1 MCALAAVLKENST
14 RIKSFSNP
22 LPVGRVMRHSPGTA
36 LFMDRTSYED
46 RRVMRALDVIRA
58 NILRLK
64 WLAAAARFE
73 IALRNHDR
81 ALKAGFRPDQL
92 RVPTGNPGGGQWT
105 HEGGEG
111 SDRSQEARVTLA
123 ALKLPRAPN
132 SRPPT
137 TKEQNR
143 IARELTRWGPGALA
157 SAIAEGASWLKEFG
171 PVYFA
176 SFDSPKTLEEL
187 QQAVSDPRPGYDI
200 HHIVEW
206 ATAAEGGSEDR
217 LINAPENLVRIPRWK
232 HWQLNSW
239 YEKPNDDYGG
249 MTPRA
254 YARGKSWK
262 IRDLIGLKGLVSIGV
277 LKP

>member
-1 MCALAAVLKENST
+1 MST
-14 RIKSFSNP
+14 
-22 LPVGRVMRHSPGTA
+22 
-36 LFMDRTSYED
+36 TSRMKYS
-46 RRVMRALDVIRA
+46 LDQIESG
-58 NILRLK
+58 ILRLK
-64 WLAAAARFE
+64 CLAAATRFE
-73 IALRNHDR
+73 IALWNHYW
-81 ALKAGFRPDQL
+81 ALKAGYRADQR
-92 RVPTGNPGGGQWT
+92 RVAAGSGRESGRWT

-123 ALKLPRAPN
+123 ALKRPRVPN

-143 IARELTRWGPGALA
+143 IARELARWGPGALA
-157 SAIAEGASWLKEFG
+157 GAIAEGASWLKEFG

-187 QQAVSDPRPGYDI
+187 QQAASDPRPGYDI
-200 HHIVEW
+200 HHIVEQ
-206 ATAAEGGSEDR
+206 ASAAKDGSEDH
-217 LINAPENLVRIPRWK
+217 LTDAPENLVRIPRWK

-254 YARGKSWK
+254 YARGKSWE
-262 IRDLIGLKGLVSIGV
+262 IRDLIGLKGLVSMGV